1 MHEDLRNLPQRKSA
15 HLFDKGIDMPQIKK
29 VYFPSGTGHIRL
41 ALSLRR
47 KRFLVAFI
55 LYITT
60 CGFPAQGEAI
70 PVKVGIADH
79 TVSQVALYVS
89 RDKGYFAGEGLSVDL
104 VLMSGAVSN
113 LALIGGNVEFTTVPT
128 AALTA
133 AIRGA
138 PLRILSTTFNRPV
151 WLLYSRPEIKSIKEL
166 KGKRV
171 GTGGFGSATD
181 ILLRELLGKYG
192 LEAGRDLLLLSLGS
206 TSARLNALITGSVDA
221 AVLPIPFN
229 FNAQEAGFRELLS
242 FANQGLTLLTGS
254 IVAREKT
261 LETDST
267 LVEKFMRA
275 ILKGHL
281 YVRDNRS
288 GTIPILAR
296 NIRVKEDLAAKIYD
310 LVKPAM
316 AENGI
321 VSDGLQKSI
330 IGEVAKLRGLKEV
343 PPTEKFFDFS
353 QVRKAASE
361 LQATGWNSVQ

>member
-1 MHEDLRNLPQRKSA
+1 MAQKRQFYISSDTRYA
-15 HLFDKGIDMPQIKK
+15 
-29 VYFPSGTGHIRL
+29 RL
-41 ALSLRR
+41 ALSMRR
-47 KRFLVAFI
+47 KQLLRALI
-55 LYITT
+55 LCLTT
-60 CGFPAQGEAI
+60 CGFPTEGEAL

-79 TVSQVALYVS
+79 TVSQIALYVS
-89 RDKGYFAGEGLSVDL
+89 RDKGYFASEGLSVDL

-113 LALIGGNVEFTTVPT
+113 LALIAGNVEFTTVPT

-138 PLRILSTTFNRPV
+138 PLRILSTTFSRPV
-151 WLLYSRPEIKSIKEL
+151 WLLYSRPEITSIKEL

-181 ILLRELLGKYG
+181 ILLREVLNKYG
-192 LEAGRDLLLLSLGS
+192 LEASRDLVLLSLGS

-242 FANQGLTLLTGS
+242 FASQGLTLLTGS

-261 LETDST
+261 LETDSA

-296 NIRVKEDLAAKIYD
+296 NIRVKEELAAKIYD

-321 VSDGLQKSI
+321 VSEGLQKSI
-330 IGEVAKLRGLKEV
+330 IGEVARLRGLKDA
-343 PPTEKFFDFS
+343 PPVEKFFDFS

-361 LQATGWNSVQ
+361 LQATGWSSVQ